1 MASSVQPKPADLS
14 PSPLQQPTIR
24 PAPRLMDSLSASAS
38 RPTSAISAAS
48 ASSGVT
54 AVGVGVRGA
63 RLIKRSSLSDSPY
76 ATSVAV
82 PAASSSTATAAP
94 ASASRSPYATAL
106 SSTATAALAAP
117 TLAAA
122 PKSNAAEPHVEPV
135 RTAPPLRKRP
145 ARPKSAKKGGRT
157 KPSKDLWKEVTA
169 RLAAPHA
176 AGSGARAVRSATRA
190 ARAAVDAATQPVA
203 AKRMMRVVE
212 MIQAADATNGRPST
226 AQGRTVVEG
235 QTGRPGSAKGV
246 RPATAYADA
255 GRRGFAAALRARA
268 SAAPDAI
275 LWRRAPDGQ
284 IFESDELAEELEATV
299 EPEEADEEEEELAEE
314 KALPRDVLGLDVLGR
329 AGASI
334 EPVTKPDP
342 VTTPVEAPKA
352 STVGRSGSAA
362 APVLSSG
369 AAGRSRRPSADAE
382 CTASAAVPAK
392 GLALSTQ
399 ASPSATAAAATPT
412 PSTALTSAA
421 APAAV
426 SS

>member
-1 MASSVQPKPADLS
+1 MPADL
-14 PSPLQQPTIR
+14 SPLQQPTIR
-24 PAPRLMDSLSASAS
+24 PAPRLMDSLSASVS

-94 ASASRSPYATAL
+94 ASAPRSPYATAL
-106 SSTATAALAAP
+106 SSTSTAALAAP
-117 TLAAA
+117 ALAAA
-122 PKSNAAEPHVEPV
+122 PASNAAEPV

>member
-1 MASSVQPKPADLS
+1 
-14 PSPLQQPTIR
+14 
-24 PAPRLMDSLSASAS
+24 MDSLSASVS

-82 PAASSSTATAAP
+82 PAASSSSAPAAP

-106 SSTATAALAAP
+106 SSTSTAAMAAP

-122 PKSNAAEPHVEPV
+122 PTSNAAEPLVEPV

-212 MIQAADATNGRPST
+212 MIQAADAANGRPST
-226 AQGRTVVEG
+226 AQGRTAVEG

-268 SAAPDAI
+268 SAAPDAV

-299 EPEEADEEEEELAEE
+299 EPGEGDEEEEEGLAEE
-314 KALPRDVLGLDVLGR
+314 KALAEEKL
-329 AGASI
+329 
-334 EPVTKPDP
+334 
-342 VTTPVEAPKA
+342 VE
-352 STVGRSGSAA
+352 
-362 APVLSSG
+362 
-369 AAGRSRRPSADAE
+369 
-382 CTASAAVPAK
+382 
-392 GLALSTQ
+392 
-399 ASPSATAAAATPT
+399 
-412 PSTALTSAA
+412 
-421 APAAV
+421 
-426 SS
+426 

>member
-1 MASSVQPKPADLS
+1 MPAELS

-24 PAPRLMDSLSASAS
+24 PAPRLMDSLSASVS

-106 SSTATAALAAP
+106 SSTALAAP

-212 MIQAADATNGRPST
+212 MIQAADAANGRPST
-226 AQGRTVVEG
+226 AQGRTAVEG
-235 QTGRPGSAKGV
+235 QNSRPGSAKGV

-268 SAAPDAI
+268 SAAPDAV

-299 EPEEADEEEEELAEE
+299 EHEEADEEEEELAEE

-342 VTTPVEAPKA
+342 GTTPVEAPKA